1 MPGMRRLLMLTSVVG
16 IVVFG
21 ATAVAMADEFCVG
34 TSGGTC
40 TQASADLQ
48 AALNAAYANDGDDTV
63 RLGAGTFTAA
73 SHSGFNYQFPSGTQG
88 NVAIVGAGQ
97 GQTTVTAPPSPDDAF
112 YVNELL
118 HLDGTGTGSTVSDLT
133 VALPT
138 PTPPDI
144 QQSQYRGVAFYGP
157 GGASR
162 VTVAAPAVKSNAY
175 GFWTGLSGMDPVTI
189 TDSTVTL
196 PTNLGISNVAVLAD
210 GPTTIDHADLTAD
223 TGVLARIAGLTD
235 TIRQSTIRPGQTGV
249 SVNNGTANV
258 RSSVIE
264 LTAPSSTGAAFNGAA
279 AGFAET
285 PTGNL
290 ENVTIAGSANGL
302 RGLFANVS
310 DAGAADAAT
319 VNLNSSII
327 TGVATTISRNAGN
340 SDPANITTAYS
351 NYDAALNFDNGGPG
365 TLTESNRTNVAPGFV
380 NAAGGNFHLM
390 AGSPLIDAGDPAAPA
405 PGSLDLDGDP
415 RAVSFPGPGCGAPAP
430 ASRRDIGADEFVDF
444 PSIPMVGC
452 PTPSVHTKKCKKGQK
467 RKHGKCVKKKRK
479 KRKKR

>member
-1 MPGMRRLLMLTSVVG
+1 MARMRRVAVLVGLAGLALL
-16 IVVFG
+16 G
-21 ATAVAMADEFCVG
+21 AADAATADEFCVG

-73 SHSGFNYQFPSGTQG
+73 SYTGFNYQFPSGAQG

-138 PTPPDI
+138 PTPPNI

-175 GFWTGLSGMDPVTI
+175 GFWTGLSGMEPVAI
-189 TDSTVTL
+189 ADSTVTL
-196 PTNLGISNVAVLAD
+196 PRNLGINNVGVIMD
-210 GPTTIDHADLTAD
+210 GPTAIDRTDVTAD
-223 TGVLARIAGLTD
+223 TGALSRIAGLTH
-235 TIRQSTIRPGQTGV
+235 TIRQSTIRPGGIGV
-249 SVNNGTANV
+249 SVNDGTANV
-258 RSSVIE
+258 RSSVIQ
-264 LTAPSSTGAAFNGAA
+264 LTAPSSIGAAFNGAGT
-279 AGFAET
+279 GFAET

-290 ENVTIAGSANGL
+290 ENVTIAGSASGL
-302 RGLFANVS
+302 TGIFTSANDFS
-310 DAGAADAAT
+310 AADVVT
-319 VNLNSSII
+319 VNMDSSII
-327 TGVATTISRNAGN
+327 TGVATTLSRNSGN
-340 SDPANITTAYS
+340 SDPANITTDYS
-351 NYDAALNFDNGGPG
+351 NYDAALNTTNAGPG
-365 TLTESNRTNVAPGFV
+365 TLTENNRTNLSPGFV
-380 NAAGGNFHLM
+380 DAAAGNFHLM
-390 AGSPLIDAGDPAAPA
+390 AGSPMVNAGNPAAPA
-405 PGSLDLDGDP
+405 PGSFDLDGDP
-415 RAVSFPGPGCGAPAP
+415 RAVSFPGPGCGAPVP

-444 PSIPMVGC
+444 PPIPMVGC
-452 PTPSVHTKKCKKGQK
+452 PAPSVHTKKCKKGQK
-467 RKHGKCVKKKRK
+467 RKHGRCVKKKRK